1 MLQQGTLKR
10 IKEIYMKKSLLM
22 VGGAILASVI
32 LSGCAGVSVN
42 QGAPGAVFMGPNF
55 YSEYSANS
63 MITPFKGSCTVVKRD
78 VQAKAQLK
86 SFFTCITMG
95 DISYATLKK
104 AALAQAK
111 GADEL
116 IDVKMDYKVNNI
128 FGINTITVEM
138 TATAVKTK

>member
-1 MLQQGTLKR
+1 
-10 IKEIYMKKSLLM
+10 MKKSLLL

-55 YSEYSANS
+55 FSEFSANS
-63 MITPFKGSCTVVKRD
+63 MITPYSGRYSVVKRN
-78 VQAKAQLK
+78 VKATAQLK
-86 SFFTCITMG
+86 SFFTCINMG

-116 IDVKMDYKVNNI
+116 IEVKMDYKVNNI
-128 FGINTITVEM
+128 IGINTITVEM
-138 TATAVKTK
+138 TATAVKIAK